1 MLFIFERYIFW
12 YCPGKLASKK
22 PLAFMKQMCY
32 GSKTVVVLME
42 LERNKDLVER
52 LKRLSKNTLKVHKMV
67 WKGESFVI
75 RKSFGLLGLC

>member
-1 MLFIFERYIFW
+1 
-12 YCPGKLASKK
+12 
-22 PLAFMKQMCY
+22 MKQMCY

-67 WKGESFVI
+67 WKGKV
-75 RKSFGLLGLC
+75 L